1 MDCGKVG
8 GLIRALRRERGL
20 TQLRLA
26 EQLGVS
32 DKAVSKWERG
42 LGCPDVC
49 LLPSLSTLLGVPLE
63 ELLSG
68 HLDAQEAV
76 GGNMKK
82 LKFYVCPCCGNLL
95 TATGDAAVSCC
106 GKKLSPLETQAPGEE
121 HPLKVEL
128 IENEYFISSTH
139 EMTKEH
145 YIPFVAFLNGD
156 TLLLRKLY
164 PEWNLETRLPRL
176 GHGQLIWYCTQH
188 GLFAQRL

>member
-1 MDCGKVG
+1 
-8 GLIRALRRERGL
+8 
-20 TQLRLA
+20 
-26 EQLGVS
+26 
-32 DKAVSKWERG
+32 
-42 LGCPDVC
+42 
-49 LLPSLSTLLGVPLE
+49 
-63 ELLSG
+63 
-68 HLDAQEAV
+68 
-76 GGNMKK
+76 MKK